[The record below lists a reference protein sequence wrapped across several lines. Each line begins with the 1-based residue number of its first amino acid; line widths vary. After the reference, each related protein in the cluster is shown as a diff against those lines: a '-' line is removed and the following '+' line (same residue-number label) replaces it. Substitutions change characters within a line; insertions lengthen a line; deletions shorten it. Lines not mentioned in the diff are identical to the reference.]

1 MNVSRMTHKERFHK
15 YRDDTVIQKAIKYAH
30 WTIPALMADLSLY
43 LDGRQHILE
52 RDYQEVGAL
61 LVNNLSPKLAAMLFP
76 SSRPFYKID
85 ASDALLEAASQ
96 KGKTKAEVASGF
108 AQLEQKSCQRVFLN
122 ASYAQIIQLLRHCI
136 VTGTGLLYRDSKSG
150 KFVTYG
156 LQSFS
161 CIRDGQGTLLDT
173 VVREYTHITA
183 LEPRVQQALRMA
195 NRSRYQR
202 PDDCPPVEL
211 YTRIQRKVGAS
222 GKAYYEVTQ
231 EADEVPVGNPGIYP
245 ENLCPWQVITWSLI
259 AGENYGRGLVEDFAG
274 GFAKLSDGS
283 HAAALY
289 GIELMKVVNLVAP
302 GMGADIDELANA
314 ESGEYVQG
322 SPGAV
327 SAYENGDATKLQVVR
342 AELEAVIT
350 NLSRAFMY
358 KGNTREAERVTAF
371 EIKQDAL
378 EADNVLGGA
387 YSSLAAGLQVPLAHI
402 LLTEVNSSMLEGI
415 VTSTVELNII
425 AGIPALGRAT
435 DVQNLILAAQDAIA
449 IIPGL
454 MQVDKRIDG
463 QKIMDMIMAGGSVD
477 TSLIYKSQ
485 EQLDSEAK
493 TAQQEQNGQA
503 QIMDA
508 AAAADATDT
517 LQSIQGI
524 TA

>member
-1 MNVSRMTHKERFHK
+1 MMNQHRLSHKARFGK
-15 YRDDTVIQKAIKYAH
+15 YRDDTVILKAEKYAH
-30 WTIPALMADLSLY
+30 WTLPQLMADLSLN
-43 LDGRQHILE
+43 LDGTQHILE

-61 LVNNLSPKLAAMLFP
+61 LVNNLAPKLAGMLFP

-85 ASDALLEAASQ
+85 AADSLVDAAAA
-96 KGKTKAEVASGF
+96 KGMAKTELASHF
-108 AQLEQKSCQRVFLN
+108 AQLEQKSCQRIFLN
-122 ASYAQIIQLLRHCI
+122 ASYAQLIQLLRHAI
-136 VTGTGLLYRDSKSG
+136 VTGTGLVYRDSKAA

-156 LQSFS
+156 LQSFT
-161 CIRDGQGTLLDT
+161 CRRDGQGTLLDT
-173 VVREYTHITA
+173 VVREYTHIDA
-183 LEPRVQQALRMA
+183 LEPTVQSALRMA

-202 PDDCPPVEL
+202 ADDCPPVEL
-211 YTRIQRKVGAS
+211 YTRIQRKVGGS
-222 GKAYYEVTQ
+222 GKVYYEVTQ
-231 EADEVPVGNPGIYP
+231 EADEIPVGTTGVYP
-245 ENLCPWQVITWSLI
+245 EYLCPWQVVTWSLI

-322 SPGAV
+322 APGSV
-327 SAYENGDATKLQVVR
+327 SAYENGDATKLQVMR
-342 AELEAVIT
+342 AELEATIT

-387 YSSLAAGLQVPLAHI
+387 YSTLAAGLQIPLAHI
-402 LLTEVNSSMLEGI
+402 CLTEVNSDMLEGI
-415 VTSTVELNII
+415 VTSTIELNIV
-425 AGIPALGRAT
+425 AGIPALGRAS
-435 DVQNLILAAQDAIA
+435 DVQNLILAAQDAIG

-463 QKIMDMIMAGGSVD
+463 QKILDMIMAGNSVD
-477 TSLIYKSQ
+477 TAMIYKSQ
-485 EQLDSEAK
+485 EQLDSETKA
-493 TAQQEQNGQA
+493 ALAEQQGQA

-517 LQSIQGI
+517 LQTIQGV
-524 TA
+524 

>member
-1 MNVSRMTHKERFHK
+1 MNGFRISHKERFGR
-15 YRDDTVIQKAIKYAH
+15 YRDDTVIQKSIKYAH
-30 WTIPALMADLSLY
+30 WTLPQLMADLSLQ
-43 LDGRQHILE
+43 LNGTQHVLE

-61 LVNNLSPKLAAMLFP
+61 LVNNLAPKLAAMLFP

-85 ASDALLEAASQ
+85 ASDDLIATAQA
-96 KGKTKAEVASGF
+96 KGMTKIDLTSHF
-108 AQLEQKSCQRVFLN
+108 ANLEQKSCQRIFLN
-122 ASYAQIIQLLRHCI
+122 ASYAQLIQLLRHLI
-136 VTGTGLLYRDSKSG
+136 VTGNGLLYRNSKAG

-156 LQSFS
+156 LQSYATR
-161 CIRDGQGTLLDT
+161 RDGQGTLLDT
-173 VVREYTHITA
+173 VVREYTHIEA
-183 LEPRVQQALRMA
+183 LEPTVQQALRMA

-211 YTRIQRKVGAS
+211 YTRIQRKQGVS
-222 GKAYYEVTQ
+222 GKVYYEVTQ
-231 EADEVPVGNPGIYP
+231 EADEVPVGTTGLYP
-245 ENLCPWQVITWSLI
+245 ENLCPWQVVAWSLI
-259 AGENYGRGLVEDFAG
+259 AGENYGRGLVEDFGG

-322 SPGAV
+322 APGAV
-327 SAYENGDATKLQVVR
+327 SAYENGDATKLQVMR

-387 YSSLAAGLQVPLAHI
+387 YSTLAAGLQVPLAHI
-402 LLTEVNSSMLEGI
+402 CLTEVNSDMLEGI
-415 VTSTVELNII
+415 VTNTVELNII

-435 DVQNLILAAQDAIA
+435 DVQNLIMAAQDAIA

-454 MQVDKRIDG
+454 IQVDKRIDG
-463 QKIMDMIMAGGSVD
+463 GKILDMIMAGSSVD
-477 TSLIYKSQ
+477 TGMLFKSD
-485 EQLDSEAK
+485 EQLASEAK
-493 TAQQEQNGQA
+493 AAVQTQQGQNQM
-503 QIMDA
+503 MDA
-508 AAAADATDT
+508 AAASDATDT
-517 LQSIQGI
+517 LQSIQGL
-524 TA
+524 

>member
-1 MNVSRMTHKERFHK
+1 MSSFRISHKERFGK
-15 YRDDTVIQKAIKYAH
+15 YRDDTVIQKSIKYAH
-30 WTIPALMADLSLY
+30 WTLPQLMADLSLQ
-43 LDGRQHILE
+43 LNGTQHVLE

-61 LVNNLSPKLAAMLFP
+61 LVNNLAPKLAAMLFP

-85 ASDALLEAASQ
+85 ASDTLVETAQA
-96 KGKTKAEVASGF
+96 KGMTKIELTSHF
-108 AQLEQKSCQRVFLN
+108 ANLEQKSCQRIFLN
-122 ASYAQIIQLLRHCI
+122 ASYAQLIQLLRHAI
-136 VTGTGLLYRDSKSG
+136 VTGNGLLYRDSKAG

-156 LQSFS
+156 LQSYATR
-161 CIRDGQGTLLDT
+161 RDGQGTLLDT
-173 VVREYTHITA
+173 VVREYTHIEA
-183 LEPRVQQALRMA
+183 LEPTVQQALRMA

-211 YTRIQRKVGAS
+211 YTRIQRKQGVS
-222 GKAYYEVTQ
+222 GKVYYEVTQ
-231 EADEVPVGNPGIYP
+231 EADEIPVGTTGLYP
-245 ENLCPWQVITWSLI
+245 DNLCPWQVITWSLI

-322 SPGAV
+322 APGAV
-327 SAYENGDATKLQVVR
+327 SAYENGDATKLQVMR
-342 AELEAVIT
+342 AEIEATIT

-387 YSSLAAGLQVPLAHI
+387 YSTLAAGLQVPLAHI
-402 LLTEVNSSMLEGI
+402 TLTEVNSGMLEGI
-415 VTSTVELNII
+415 VTNTVELNII

-435 DVQNLILAAQDAIA
+435 DVQNLIMAAQDAIA

-463 QKIMDMIMAGGSVD
+463 GKILDMIMAGSSVD
-477 TSLIYKSQ
+477 TAMLFKSD
-485 EQLDSEAK
+485 EQLASEAK
-493 TAQQEQNGQA
+493 AAAQA
-503 QIMDA
+503 QMGQNQMMDA
-508 AAAADATDT
+508 AAASDATDT
-517 LQSIQGI
+517 LQSIQGL
-524 TA
+524 

>member
-1 MNVSRMTHKERFHK
+1 MSGYRISHKQRFGK

-30 WTIPALMADLSLY
+30 WTLPQLMADLSLQ
-43 LDGRQHILE
+43 LNGTQHILE

-61 LVNNLSPKLAAMLFP
+61 LVNNLAPKLAAMLFP

-85 ASDALLEAASQ
+85 AADSLIEAAQS
-96 KGKTKAEVASGF
+96 KGMTKVELTSHF
-108 AQLEQKSCQRVFLN
+108 AQLEQKSCQRIFLN
-122 ASYAQIIQLLRHCI
+122 ASYAQIIQLLRHVI
-136 VTGTGLLYRDSKSG
+136 VTGTGLLYRDSKGG

-161 CIRDGQGTLLDT
+161 CRRDGQGTLLDT
-173 VVREYTHITA
+173 VVREYTHIEA
-183 LEPRVQQALRMA
+183 LAPTVQSALRMA
-195 NRSRYQR
+195 NRGRYQR
-202 PDDCPPVEL
+202 EDDCPPVEL
-211 YTRIQRKVGAS
+211 YTRIQRKVGSS
-222 GKAYYEVTQ
+222 GKVYFEVSQ
-231 EADEVPVGNPGIYP
+231 EADEIPVGTTGIYP
-245 ENLCPWQVITWSLI
+245 ENLCPWQVVTWSLI

-322 SPGAV
+322 APGAV
-327 SAYENGDATKLQVVR
+327 SAYENGDATKLAVMRQELAAVV
-342 AELEAVIT
+342 E

-358 KGNTREAERVTAF
+358 KGNTRDAERVTAF

-387 YSSLAAGLQVPLAHI
+387 YSTLAAGMQVPLAHI
-402 LLTEVNSSMLEGI
+402 TLTEVNSDMLEGI
-415 VTSTVELNII
+415 VTDTVELNII

-435 DVQNLILAAQDAIA
+435 DVQNLILAAQDAIG

-463 QKIMDMIMAGGSVD
+463 QKILDMIMAGSSVD
-477 TSLIYKSQ
+477 TSMIYKSD
-485 EQLDSEAK
+485 EQLASEAK
-493 TAQQEQNGQA
+493 AAQQTQQGQS
-503 QIMDA
+503 QMMDA

-517 LQSIQGI
+517 LQSIQG
-524 TA
+524 A

>member
-1 MNVSRMTHKERFHK
+1 MDYHRNSHKQRFHK

-30 WTIPALMADLSLY
+30 WTIPALMADLSLQ
-43 LDGRQHILE
+43 LNGTQHILE

-61 LVNNLSPKLAAMLFP
+61 LVNNLAPKLAAMLFP

-85 ASDALLEAASQ
+85 AADFLVAAAQ
-96 KGKTKAEVASGF
+96 AKGVSRIEFTSSL
-108 AQLEQKSCQRVFLN
+108 AQLEQKSCQRIFLN
-122 ASYAQIIQLLRHCI
+122 ASYAQIIQLLRHVM
-136 VTGTGLLYRDSKSG
+136 VTGTGLLYRDSKAG

-161 CIRDGQGTLLDT
+161 CRRDGQGTLLDT
-173 VVREYTHITA
+173 VIREYTHIEA
-183 LEPRVQQALRMA
+183 LEPTIQQALRMA

-202 PDDCPPVEL
+202 TDDCPPVEL
-211 YTRIQRKVGAS
+211 YTRIQRKQGAS
-222 GKAYYEVTQ
+222 GRVYYEVTQ
-231 EADEVPVGNPGIYP
+231 EADEIPVGTTGIYP
-245 ENLCPWQVITWSLI
+245 ENLCPWQVITWNLI

-289 GIELMKVVNLVAP
+289 AIELMKVVNLVAP

-322 SPGAV
+322 APGAV
-327 SAYENGDATKLQVVR
+327 SAYENGDANKLAVMR
-342 AELEAVIT
+342 AEIEATVT

-387 YSSLAAGLQVPLAHI
+387 YSSLASGLQIPLAHI
-402 LLTEVNSSMLEGI
+402 TLTEVNSDMLEGI
-415 VTSTVELNII
+415 VTNTVELNIV

-435 DVQNLILAAQDAIA
+435 DVQNLILAATDAIGIVPNLTA
-449 IIPGL
+449 IDP
-454 MQVDKRIDG
+454 RIDG
-463 QKIMDMIMAGGSVD
+463 KKVVDLIMAGYSVD
-477 TSLIYKSQ
+477 TALIYKSQ
-485 EQLDSEAK
+485 DEQDA
-493 TAQQEQNGQA
+493 
-503 QIMDA
+503 DA
-508 AAAADATDT
+508 AAAQAQAQGQKQMMDAASAADATET
-517 LQSIQGI
+517 LQSIQGPN
-524 TA
+524 

>member
-1 MNVSRMTHKERFHK
+1 MDYSSRISHKQRFSK
-15 YRDDTVIQKAIKYAH
+15 YRDDTVIQKAIKMAH
-30 WTIPALMADLSLY
+30 WTLPQLMADLSLS
-43 LDGRQHILE
+43 LNGTQHILE

-85 ASDALLEAASQ
+85 ASDALVKAAEG
-96 KGKTKAEVASGF
+96 KGMTKVQLTSNF
-108 AQLEQKSCQRVFLN
+108 AQLEQKSCQRIFLN
-122 ASYAQIIQLLRHCI
+122 ASYAQLIQLLRHVI
-136 VTGTGLLYRDSKSG
+136 VTGTGLIYRDSKAG
-150 KFVTYG
+150 KFITYG

-161 CIRDGQGTLLDT
+161 CKRDGQGTLLDT
-173 VVREYTHITA
+173 VIREYTHIEA
-183 LEPRVQQALRMA
+183 LSPTVQTALRMA
-195 NRSRYQR
+195 HRSRYAR
-202 PDDCPPVEL
+202 TDDCPPVEL
-211 YTRIQRKVGAS
+211 YTRIQRKQGAS
-222 GKAYYEVTQ
+222 GKVYYEVTQ
-231 EADEVPVGNPGIYP
+231 EADEVPVGTTGLYP
-245 ENLCPWQVITWSLI
+245 ELLCPWQVVTWSLI

-322 SPGAV
+322 APGAV
-327 SAYENGDATKLQVVR
+327 SAYENGDATKLQVMR

-387 YSSLAAGLQVPLAHI
+387 YSTLAAGMQVPFAHI
-402 LLTEVNSSMLEGI
+402 LLTEVNSDMLEGI
-415 VTSTVELNII
+415 VSNTVELNIV

-449 IIPGL
+449 IINPL
-454 MQVDKRIDG
+454 IQTDKRIDG
-463 QKIMDMIMAGGSVD
+463 QKIMDMIMAGSSVD
-477 TSLIYKSQ
+477 TSLIYKSDD
-485 EQLDSEAK
+485 QLASEAK
-493 TAQQEQNGQA
+493 AAQQQQQGQNQM
-503 QIMDA
+503 MDA
-508 AAAADATDT
+508 AAASEATDT
-517 LQSIQGI
+517 LQSIQGN
-524 TA
+524 